1 MNLLANL
8 NVDIKLF
15 ANLTSERF
23 LWGFPSLDLASGEFP
38 QPTCGTF
45 RISSA
50 CQHASVA
57 DDDGRDN
64 T

>member
-1 MNLLANL
+1 MDQLANL
-8 NVDIKLF
+8 NVNTELF
-15 ANLTSERF
+15 PYLTGERF
-23 LWGFPSLDLASGEFP
+23 LWGFPRLDLASGEFP